1 MTFDLVLLPGDG
13 IGPEVVESATA
24 VLDAATEG
32 ENLDIQYT
40 TFLIGGAAIDAY
52 QTPIRIEDLERCR
65 RANALLLGA
74 VGGPTWDEL
83 SVEMRPERAL
93 LRLRSELGL
102 GINLRPVAWTPAGGR
117 HAPLTELVARG
128 ADIAFV
134 RELTGGVYFGQPSYY
149 DQTTGK
155 RRAVDT
161 AVYSEEQVLAVLEF
175 AFELARGRRGKVT
188 SVDKANVM
196 NTSRLWRE
204 VATEYGRNNSDV
216 ELEHA
221 LVESFA
227 MSLMRSPRWY
237 DVVVTENLFGDI
249 LTDLAG
255 VIAGSLGVLPSAS
268 LMPGGSEQRFG
279 LYEPIHGSAPSLAGQ
294 DVANPVGCMLSVA
307 LLLQWSL
314 GRADLANDL
323 RLAVQTVMAGGRL
336 TADLAGNDVAPA
348 GTRQFTEAVIEVLQ
362 ALRDGGGAS
371 ERRHIRHH
379 VA

>member
-13 IGPEVVESATA
+13 IGPEVLESAVK

-32 ENLDIQYT
+32 ENLDIRYT
-40 TFLIGGAAIDAY
+40 TILVGGAAIDAHE
-52 QTPIRIEDLERCR
+52 TPLRTEDLERCR
-65 RANALLLGA
+65 RADALLLGA
-74 VGGPTWDEL
+74 VGGPAWDEL
-83 SVEMRPERAL
+83 SVETRPERAL
-93 LRLRSELGL
+93 LRLRSELNL

-117 HAPLTELVARG
+117 YAPLTEEVAQG

-149 DQTTGK
+149 HRTVGG
-155 RRAVDT
+155 RHAVDT
-161 AVYSEEQVLAVLEF
+161 ATYSEKQVQAVLEF

-204 VATEYGRNNSDV
+204 VATEYGRNNPDV

-221 LVESFA
+221 LVDSFA
-227 MSLMRSPRWY
+227 MSLIGSPRSY

-268 LMPGGSEQRFG
+268 LRSGGGERRFG
-279 LYEPIHGSAPSLAGQ
+279 LYEPIHGSAPSLRGR
-294 DVANPVGCMLSVA
+294 DVANPVGCILSVA
-307 LLLQWSL
+307 LMLHWSL
-314 GRADLANDL
+314 GRTDLADD
-323 RLAVQTVMAGGRL
+323 VQLSVERVMTGERL
-336 TADLAGNDVAPA
+336 TADLAGKDSTPV
-348 GTRQFTEAVIEVLQ
+348 GTREFTAAVIA
-362 ALRDGGGAS
+362 ALKEQGGARG
-371 ERRHIRHH
+371 RRNIRHH